1 MSGNL
6 LDTNII
12 IDWFRGDE
20 KTISFLNNFDFEIPV
35 IVIGELFYG
44 AENSSKKEKHFE
56 QIKSFIKEVSIINS
70 TNETAKIYA
79 SIKSQLKQE
88 GKPIPEIDIWIAAI
102 AIENNKSLVTN
113 DQHFT
118 LIKGL
123 KIINLKQ

>member
-44 AENSSKKEKHFE
+44 TENSSKKEKHFE

-88 GKPIPEIDIWIAAI
+88 GKPIPENDIWIAAI

>member
-35 IVIGELFYG
+35 IVIGELFYV
-44 AENSSKKEKHFE
+44 AENSSKKAKHFE

-88 GKPIPEIDIWIAAI
+88 GKPIPENDIWIAAI